1 MKTSNSTTILEMP
14 SSWLLHYFDEA
25 PYSKMISAL
34 PCLQEAYLCV
44 QTEDIRKTWYQRK
57 LKAIILVVEKHDTL
71 LEDWACR
78 LMMALPEAPLV
89 IISVEKLAL
98 DEVKLLELGI
108 QDIWSLEELSET
120 LLSRI
125 MHHSIIRKQVEYQ
138 TRHLAHY
145 DSLTG
150 IANRTLFQDRLDHSL
165 LHARRECHV
174 LGLLILDLDRFRV
187 VNEHYGHDIGD
198 LLLKQF
204 ARRLGEIVRRS
215 DTVARLNGN
224 NFAVLL
230 ENVVNENMISQVAE
244 KLCKAFSEPYF
255 IAGHE
260 IFCSISIGIEI
271 ASRVS
276 YDGSLLLGH
285 AELALRQAKQD
296 GRNDYRFFISNM
308 SPPDMV
314 RASLESALHH
324 ALERQELSLQY
335 QPQIRVSNKQFI
347 GTEVLLRWTHETLG
361 SISPVVFIPVLEET
375 GLINKVGEWV
385 LASSCRQHQ
394 EWIEK
399 GALPS
404 DAKLSVNLSPRQFR
418 QRDLADRIV
427 QILDITGMKPQLLT
441 LEITEGVLMD
451 NLQQGIDILGRLREI
466 GVSIAIDD
474 FGTGYSS
481 LAYLKDLP
489 IDYLKIDRVFVK
501 DIVDDKNDAA
511 IANSIIAL
519 AHNLGME
526 VIAEGVEDHNVLGV
540 LQAFG
545 CDHYQGFFF
554 SRPVDPE
561 KIPGIALQL
570 FSDESFGFTGTT
582 HPSMM
587 KEK

>member
-1 MKTSNSTTILEMP
+1 MNTCSSTSIEMP
-14 SSWLLHYFDEA
+14 SSWLLHYFNEE
-25 PYSKMISAL
+25 PYDLAINAL
-34 PCLQEAYLCV
+34 PCLQDAHLCLNAD
-44 QTEDIRKTWYQRK
+44 DIRKTWYTNK

-71 LEDWACR
+71 LEDWVCR
-78 LMMALPEAPLV
+78 LMMALPEAPLF
-89 IISVEKLAL
+89 IISVKSYAL

-108 QDIWSLEELSET
+108 QDIWSLEELTEA
-120 LLSRI
+120 LLPRI
-125 MHHSIIRKQVEYQ
+125 MHHGIIRKQVEYQ

-145 DSLTG
+145 DALTG

-165 LHARRECHV
+165 QHARREGHLV
-174 LGLLILDLDRFRV
+174 SLLVLDLDRFSA
-187 VNEHYGHDIGD
+187 VNEHYGHDVGD
-198 LLLKQF
+198 QLLKQF
-204 ARRLGEIVRRS
+204 SRRLSEIIRRS

-230 ENVVNENMISQVAE
+230 EHIDNEYTITRVAE
-244 KLCKAFSEPYF
+244 KLCKEFNDPYF
-255 IAGHE
+255 IAGYE
-260 IFCSISIGIEI
+260 IFCSISIGIEV
-271 ASRVS
+271 ASHVAFDS
-276 YDGSLLLGH
+276 SLLMGH

-296 GRNDYRFFISNM
+296 GRNDFRFFRANM

-324 ALERQELSLQY
+324 ALEREELSLQY

-347 GTEVLLRWTHETLG
+347 GTEVLLRWHHEALG
-361 SISPVVFIPVLEET
+361 DISPAVFIPVLEET
-375 GLINKVGEWV
+375 GLINQVGEWV
-385 LASSCRQHQ
+385 LASACRQHNA
-394 EWIEK
+394 WIQK
-399 GALPS
+399 GALPC

-418 QRDLADRIV
+418 QKGLAECV
-427 QILDITGMKPQLLT
+427 LHILDTTGLKPQLLT

-451 NLQQGIDILGRLREI
+451 NLQQGINILGRLREI

-501 DIVDDKNDAA
+501 DIVSDKNDAA

-526 VIAEGVEDHNVLGV
+526 VIAEGVEDHNVLGI

-545 CDHYQGFFF
+545 CDHYQGFYF

-561 KIPGIALQL
+561 EIPAIALQT
-570 FSDESFGFTGTT
+570 SAD
-582 HPSMM
+582 
-587 KEK
+587 

>member
-1 MKTSNSTTILEMP
+1 MKPSNPSISLEMP
-14 SSWLLHYFDEA
+14 SSWLLYHFDEA
-25 PYSKMISAL
+25 PYNKMATIL
-34 PCLQEAYLCV
+34 PSLQEAHLCAHV
-44 QTEDIRKTWYQRK
+44 EDIRKTWYQFK
-57 LKAIILVVEKHDTL
+57 LKAIILLVDKHDTL
-71 LEDWACR
+71 LEDWVCR
-78 LMMALPEAPLV
+78 LVMILPEAALV
-89 IISVEKLAL
+89 IISIEKSAL
-98 DEVKLLELGI
+98 DEIKLLELGI
-108 QDIWSLEELSET
+108 QDIWSLEELTEA
-120 LLSRI
+120 LLPKI

-145 DSLTG
+145 DPLTG

-165 LHARRECHV
+165 LHASREGHEV
-174 LGLLILDLDRFRV
+174 GLLTLDLDRFSV
-187 VNEHYGHDIGD
+187 INEHYGHEVGD
-198 LLLKQF
+198 QLLKQF
-204 ARRLGEIVRRS
+204 ARRLSEEVRRS
-215 DTVARLNGN
+215 DTVARLGGN

-230 ENVVNENMISQVAE
+230 EHVANEHVISYVAD
-244 KLCKAFSEPYF
+244 KLCKAFNEPYF
-255 IAGHE
+255 IADHE

-276 YDGSLLLGH
+276 YDSSLLRGH
-285 AELALRQAKQD
+285 SELALRQAKQD
-296 GRNDYRFFISNM
+296 GRNDYRVFISNM

-324 ALERQELSLQY
+324 ALEREELSLQY
-335 QPQIRVSNKQFI
+335 QPQVRVSNQQFI
-347 GTEVLLRWTHETLG
+347 GTEVLLRWNHETLG

-385 LASSCRQHQ
+385 LASACRQHQ
-394 EWIEK
+394 KWIED

-418 QRDLADRIV
+418 QRDLADRILHV
-427 QILDITGMKPQLLT
+427 LDITKMKPEHLT

-451 NLQQGIDILGRLREI
+451 NLQQGIDVLGRLREI

-561 KIPGIALQL
+561 EIPIIAQQL
-570 FSDESFGFTGTT
+570 SAD
-582 HPSMM
+582 
-587 KEK
+587 

>member
-1 MKTSNSTTILEMP
+1 MKPSNPSISLEMP
-14 SSWLLHYFDEA
+14 SSWLLYHFDET
-25 PYSKMISAL
+25 PYNKMAAIL
-34 PCLQEAYLCV
+34 PSLQETHLCEHV
-44 QTEDIRKTWYQRK
+44 EDIRTTWYQYK
-57 LKAIILVVEKHDTL
+57 LKAIILLVDKHDTL
-71 LEDWACR
+71 LEDWVCR
-78 LMMALPEAPLV
+78 LVMILPEAALV
-89 IISVEKLAL
+89 IISIEKSAL
-98 DEVKLLELGI
+98 NEIKLLELGI
-108 QDIWSLEELSET
+108 QDIWSLEELTEA
-120 LLSRI
+120 LLPKI

-145 DSLTG
+145 DPLTG

-165 LHARRECHV
+165 LHASREGHEV
-174 LGLLILDLDRFRV
+174 GLLTLDLDRFSV
-187 VNEHYGHDIGD
+187 INEHYGHEVGD
-198 LLLKQF
+198 QLLKQF
-204 ARRLGEIVRRS
+204 ARRLSEEVRRS
-215 DTVARLNGN
+215 DTVARLGGN

-230 ENVVNENMISQVAE
+230 EHVANEHVISYVAE
-244 KLCKAFSEPYF
+244 KLCKAFNEPYF
-255 IAGHE
+255 IADYE
-260 IFCSISIGIEI
+260 IFCSTSIGIEI

-276 YDGSLLLGH
+276 YDSSLLRGH
-285 AELALRQAKQD
+285 SELALRQAKQD
-296 GRNDYRFFISNM
+296 GRNDYRVFISNM
-308 SPPDMV
+308 SPSDMV
-314 RASLESALHH
+314 GASLESALHH
-324 ALERQELSLQY
+324 ALEREELSLQY
-335 QPQIRVSNKQFI
+335 QPQVRVSNQQFI
-347 GTEVLLRWTHETLG
+347 GTEVLLRWNHETLG

-375 GLINKVGEWV
+375 GLINKVGDWV
-385 LASSCRQHQ
+385 LASACRQHQ
-394 EWIEK
+394 KWIED

-418 QRDLADRIV
+418 QRDLADRILQV
-427 QILDITGMKPQLLT
+427 LDITKMKPEHLT

-451 NLQQGIDILGRLREI
+451 NLQQGIDVLGRLREI

-526 VIAEGVEDHNVLGV
+526 VIAEGVEDHHVLGV

-561 KIPGIALQL
+561 EIPTIAQQL
-570 FSDESFGFTGTT
+570 SAD
-582 HPSMM
+582 
-587 KEK
+587 

>member
-1 MKTSNSTTILEMP
+1 MTTNSSSTSIEMP
-14 SSWLLHYFDEA
+14 SSWLLHYFNAE
-25 PYSKMISAL
+25 PYDRAISAL
-34 PCLQEAYLCV
+34 PCLQEAHLCLNAD
-44 QTEDIRKTWYQRK
+44 DIRKTWYTHK
-57 LKAIILVVEKHDTL
+57 LKAIILLVEKHDTL
-71 LEDWACR
+71 LEDWVCR
-78 LMMALPEAPLV
+78 LMMALPEAPLF
-89 IISVEKLAL
+89 IISVKSYTL

-108 QDIWSLEELSET
+108 QDIWSLEELTEA
-120 LLSRI
+120 LLPRI
-125 MHHSIIRKQVEYQ
+125 MHHGIIRKQVEYQ

-145 DSLTG
+145 DALTG

-165 LHARRECHV
+165 QHARREGHLV
-174 LGLLILDLDRFRV
+174 SLLILDLDRFSA
-187 VNEHYGHDIGD
+187 VNEHYGYDVGD
-198 LLLKQF
+198 QLLKKF
-204 ARRLGEIVRRS
+204 SRRLSEIIRRS

-230 ENVVNENMISQVAE
+230 EHVDNEQTINQVAE
-244 KLCKAFSEPYF
+244 KLCKEFNDPYF

-260 IFCSISIGIEI
+260 IFCSISIGIEV
-271 ASRVS
+271 ASRVAFDS
-276 YDGSLLLGH
+276 SLLLGH
-285 AELALRQAKQD
+285 AELALRQAKHD
-296 GRNDYRFFISNM
+296 GRNDYRFFRANM

-324 ALERQELSLQY
+324 ALEREELSLQY

-347 GTEVLLRWTHETLG
+347 GTEVLLRWHHETLG
-361 SISPVVFIPVLEET
+361 NISPVVFIPVLEET

-385 LASSCRQHQ
+385 LASACRQHN
-394 EWIEK
+394 EWIQN
-399 GALPS
+399 GALPC

-418 QRDLADRIV
+418 QKGLADRIL
-427 QILDITGMKPQLLT
+427 QILDITGLKPQLLT

-451 NLQQGIDILGRLREI
+451 NLQQGINILGRLREI

-501 DIVDDKNDAA
+501 DIVSDKNDAA

-526 VIAEGVEDHNVLGV
+526 VIAEGVEDHNVLGI

-545 CDHYQGFFF
+545 CDHYQGFYF
-554 SRPVDPE
+554 SRPVNPE
-561 KIPGIALQL
+561 EIPAIALQIL
-570 FSDESFGFTGTT
+570 AD
-582 HPSMM
+582 
-587 KEK
+587 

>member
-1 MKTSNSTTILEMP
+1 MKLSDSSTLFETP
-14 SSWLLHYFDEA
+14 SSWLLYHFDEA
-25 PYSKMISAL
+25 LFHKMSSAL
-34 PCLQEAYLCV
+34 PCLSEAHLCAKV
-44 QTEDIRKTWYQRK
+44 EDIRKTWYQHK
-57 LKAIILVVEKHDTL
+57 LKAIILLVEHHDTL

-78 LMMALPEAPLV
+78 LVMALPEAALV
-89 IISVEKLAL
+89 IISLERLAL

-108 QDIWSLEELSET
+108 QDVWSLEELTEA
-120 LLSRI
+120 LLPRI

-145 DSLTG
+145 DALTG

-165 LHARRECHV
+165 LHARREGHV
-174 LGLLILDLDRFRV
+174 VGLLSLDLDRFSMI
-187 VNEHYGHDIGD
+187 NEHYGHDIGD
-198 LLLKQF
+198 QLLKQF
-204 ARRLGEIVRRS
+204 ARRLADIVRRS
-215 DTVARLNGN
+215 DTVARLSGN

-230 ENVVNENMISQVAE
+230 EHVANEHVITHVAE
-244 KLCKAFSEPYF
+244 KLCLAFNDPYF
-255 IAGHE
+255 IGQHE
-260 IFCSISIGIEI
+260 IFCSISIGIEL

-276 YDGSLLLGH
+276 YEGSELLRH
-285 AELALRQAKQD
+285 SELALRQAKQE
-296 GRNDYRFFISNM
+296 GRNDYRYFVSNRH
-308 SPPDMV
+308 PPDLV

-324 ALERQELSLQY
+324 ALERKELSLQY
-335 QPQIRVSNKQFI
+335 QPQVRVSNQQFI

-361 SISPVVFIPVLEET
+361 AISPAVFIPALEET

-385 LASSCRQHQ
+385 LASACRQHQ
-394 EWIEK
+394 EWIRK

-418 QRDLADRIV
+418 QRDLADRILQV
-427 QILDITGMKPQLLT
+427 LEVTQMKPEHLT

-451 NLQQGIDILGRLREI
+451 NMQQGIDMLGRLRAI

-501 DIVDDKNDAA
+501 DIVEDKNDAA
-511 IANSIIAL
+511 IANSIITL
-519 AHNLGME
+519 AHNLGLE
-526 VIAEGVEDHNVLGV
+526 VIAEGVEDPNVLGV

-561 KIPGIALQL
+561 EIPFIAQQL
-570 FSDESFGFTGTT
+570 SSE
-582 HPSMM
+582 
-587 KEK
+587 

>member
-1 MKTSNSTTILEMP
+1 MKPSNSPTSLEMP
-14 SSWLLHYFDEA
+14 SSWLLYHFDEA
-25 PYSKMISAL
+25 PYNKMATIL
-34 PCLQEAYLCV
+34 PSLQEAHLCAHV
-44 QTEDIRKTWYQRK
+44 EDIRKTWYQHK
-57 LKAIILVVEKHDTL
+57 LKAVILLVDKHDTL
-71 LEDWACR
+71 LEDWVCR
-78 LMMALPEAPLV
+78 LVMVLPEAALV
-89 IISVEKLAL
+89 IISIEKFAL

-108 QDIWSLEELSET
+108 QDIWSLEELTEA
-120 LLSRI
+120 LLPKI
-125 MHHSIIRKQVEYQ
+125 MHHSILRKQVEYQ

-145 DSLTG
+145 DPLTG

-165 LHARRECHV
+165 LHARREGQV
-174 LGLLILDLDRFRV
+174 VALLMLDLDRFSV
-187 VNEHYGHDIGD
+187 INEHYGHEVGD
-198 LLLKQF
+198 QLLKQF
-204 ARRLGEIVRRS
+204 ARRLSEEVRRS
-215 DTVARLNGN
+215 DTVARLGGN
-224 NFAVLL
+224 NFSVLL
-230 ENVVNENMISQVAE
+230 EHVANEHVISYVAE

-255 IAGHE
+255 IADHE

-276 YDGSLLLGH
+276 YDSSLLLGH
-285 AELALRQAKQD
+285 SELALRQAKQD
-296 GRNDYRFFISNM
+296 GRNDYRFFVSNM

-324 ALERQELSLQY
+324 ALERKELSLQY
-335 QPQIRVSNKQFI
+335 QPQVRVSNKQFI
-347 GTEVLLRWTHETLG
+347 GTEVLLRWNHETLG

-385 LASSCRQHQ
+385 LASACRQHQ
-394 EWIEK
+394 KWIQD

-418 QRDLADRIV
+418 QRDLADRV
-427 QILDITGMKPQLLT
+427 LHVLDITKMKPEHLT

-451 NLQQGIDILGRLREI
+451 NLQQGIDVLGRLREI

-561 KIPGIALQL
+561 EIPGIAQQL
-570 FSDESFGFTGTT
+570 SAD
-582 HPSMM
+582 
-587 KEK
+587 

>member
-1 MKTSNSTTILEMP
+1 MKFSEISNPLELP
-14 SSWLLHYFDEA
+14 SSWLLHHFDDA
-25 PYSKMISAL
+25 SYKKMKSTL
-34 PCLQEAYLCV
+34 PCLGDAHLCAQV
-44 QTEDIRKTWYQRK
+44 EDIRKTWYQFK
-57 LKAIILVVEKHDTL
+57 LKAIILLVDKHDTL
-71 LEDWACR
+71 LEDWVCR
-78 LMMALPEAPLV
+78 LVMALPEAPLV
-89 IISVEKLAL
+89 IISVEELVL

-108 QDIWSLEELSET
+108 QDIWPLAELSEA
-120 LLSRI
+120 LLPRI
-125 MHHSIIRKQVEYQ
+125 MHHAIIRKQVEYQ

-165 LHARRECHV
+165 LHARREGHV
-174 LGLLILDLDRFRV
+174 VGLLTLDLDRFSV
-187 VNEHYGHDIGD
+187 INEHYGHDVGD
-198 LLLKQF
+198 QLLKQF
-204 ARRLGEIVRRS
+204 ARRLAEIVRRS
-215 DTVARLNGN
+215 DTVARLGGN

-230 ENVVNENMISQVAE
+230 EHVANEHVITNVAE
-244 KLCKAFSEPYF
+244 KLCLAFNDPYF
-255 IAGHE
+255 IADHE
-260 IFCSISIGIEI
+260 IFCSISIGIEL
-271 ASRVS
+271 ASRVG
-276 YDGSLLLGH
+276 YDGSELLRRS
-285 AELALRQAKQD
+285 ELALRQAKHD
-296 GRNDYRFFISNM
+296 GRNDYRFFM
-308 SPPDMV
+308 SDLHPPDMV

-324 ALERQELSLQY
+324 ALERGELSLQY
-335 QPQIRVSNKQFI
+335 QPQVRVSNQQFI

-361 SISPVVFIPVLEET
+361 SISPVIFIPALEET

-385 LASSCRQHQ
+385 LASACRQHQ
-394 EWIEK
+394 EWIRK
-399 GALPS
+399 GALPC

-418 QRDLADRIV
+418 QRDLADRILQV
-427 QILDITGMKPQLLT
+427 LDVTQMKPEHLT

-451 NLQQGIDILGRLREI
+451 NLQQGIDMLGRLREI

-489 IDYLKIDRVFVK
+489 VDYLKIDRVFVK

-526 VIAEGVEDHNVLGV
+526 VIAEGVEDPSVLGI

-561 KIPGIALQL
+561 EIPLIAQQ
-570 FSDESFGFTGTT
+570 FSAD
-582 HPSMM
+582 
-587 KEK
+587 